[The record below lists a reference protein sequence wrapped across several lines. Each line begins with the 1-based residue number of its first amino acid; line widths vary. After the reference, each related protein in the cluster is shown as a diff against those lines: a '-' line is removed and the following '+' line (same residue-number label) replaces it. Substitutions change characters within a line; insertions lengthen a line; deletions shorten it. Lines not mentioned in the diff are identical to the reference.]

1 MAAKRKI
8 AKPKPSYDR
17 PWTALTKAQQN
28 TLYVRALNAFSN
40 GEGPNPGSSPTYYRA
55 RAAAV

>member
-17 PWTALTKAQQN
+17 PWTELNKAQQN

-40 GEGPNPGSSPTYYRA
+40 GEGPNPGPSTAFYRA
-55 RAAAV
+55 RASA